1 MRPFYL
7 TKLVVIT
14 TIFCALSSQI
24 KAQSVT
30 FGTTGGPFTYTV
42 PAGVTAVGV
51 DMAAGSGGNE
61 YSGAG
66 GQGGK
71 GGRVQCTMAVT
82 AGQTYYIYVG
92 GAGGNGT
99 SSCVLAAGGVN
110 GGQSATNYYAGGSG
124 GASDIRTVGG
134 SYATGLASRLV
145 VAGAGGASGYYC
157 YCSSDNGGQGGGV
170 TGGNA
175 LYGSSFVSYCGGG
188 GAQTLTANGNAS
200 YGTTTYEGT
209 LGYGGPTLSGCYY
222 SGPGGAG
229 YYGGGGGGYYCGGG
243 GGSSYPAANGGQISN
258 LTHTQGYQTGNGY
271 VVLCAPNLGTVIGNT
286 PVCVGQTIS
295 LSSTGSGGN
304 WTSAT
309 PSIATI
315 SSTGVVTG
323 IAAGTATISYAASVA
338 GCGSGFLLV
347 TVTVN
352 PAPSSIVGTNTACI
366 GLTST
371 LTDGGGGTWSSSN
384 PTLAYVGPTTGV
396 VTGITASTP
405 TITYTLPVTGC
416 YTTLPFTVNPLP
428 ASVTGSNVVCAAGAT
443 TTLTDATPAGTW
455 TSANPANATITTGSG
470 IVTGGAAGATTITYT
485 LPTGCISTFNLTV
498 NPLPGAPT
506 GSGSVCAGS
515 TTLLTDAGA
524 GAWSSSNVSVASVG
538 GTGIVTG
545 VSAGTANITYT
556 LTTGCSNSS
565 PILVNP
571 LPGPIAG
578 VFNFCNGGTTTLSDP
593 TPGGSWTSS
602 NPGIATVIPSSGFVS
617 SLASGLPV
625 MIYTLPT
632 SCSVSQVITINAL
645 PTPFLVTGGG
655 AYCAGTGGVHIGL
668 GLSTTGVNY
677 QLYRGPVLVTT
688 VGGSNSPLD
697 FGVDTTAGTYTVVGI
712 NTSTACTNNMSGS
725 TTISINPLPN
735 AYTVTGGGNFCP
747 GTAGADVSLSGSAT
761 GINYQLQVGG
771 VSTGGIVAGSGAP
784 LDFGPQTA
792 PGMYTATA
800 INPLTGCS
808 KNMAG
813 TAMVVLNTVPPIHT
827 ISAGGSYCTGGA
839 GIGITLDG
847 SDMGVVYQLYMGSVP
862 VGAPVA
868 GSGLMLSFGTQTT
881 AGTYTII
888 ATNTATGCVSTMSGT
903 ATISINPLPLVFFV
917 TGGGGFCPGGLG
929 VHVNLNYST
938 TGINYQ
944 LYHGSTAVTGGLIA
958 GSNAG
963 LDFGLQTSPGT
974 YSVVAIDASTG
985 CTKNMSGTANVFI
998 NPAPTSYTVTG
1009 GGNYCTGGAGLP
1021 VGLSSSNSGTTYQL
1035 WFAGAMLGAPM
1046 SGTGSALNFGIQSGV
1061 GAYTITATNSS
1072 TSCVGFMTGSAN
1084 INVNPLP
1091 NIDSVFGTGTSYC
1104 AGGSGIDII
1113 LDGSDMGVNYQLYR
1127 GGAAIGS
1134 PVTGSGALLDL
1145 GMHTPAGSYT
1155 VSAVNPLTG
1164 CAATMAGVATI
1175 SINPGPAVYVVTG
1188 GGNYCAGGAGVHI
1201 GLSGTTLGVDY
1212 TLNMGTTMVMT
1223 VPGTGS
1229 PMDLG
1234 LQTAGVY
1241 KVTGADHISGCASNM
1256 ADSVTIGINPLPT
1269 QYTVTGTNSYC
1280 AGSTGVPVYLSA
1292 STTAIHYQLYNGSSM
1307 VGTSYL
1313 VGTGGSLNFGIHTAG
1328 NYWVMAVNPGTGC
1341 SDTMVSSAVI
1351 TANPLPALQTVSAGG
1366 AYCAGGTGY
1375 DVNLGGSSM
1384 GINYQLMHAGSSIG
1398 SPMGGTGSALDFG
1411 LQTGAGSYTIVAT
1424 DTTTHCTTNMT
1435 GAATISITP
1444 QPSVDTVTGGG
1455 AYCAGGS
1462 GKVINLNTSN
1472 SGITY
1477 ELIMGVSAVG
1487 SLVTGTGGLIS
1498 FGTFTGAGTY
1508 TVIASPGGLC
1518 QTSMAGNAT
1527 ISINPLPTIHNVT
1540 GGGGYC
1546 ANDSGSA
1553 VTLNGSNTGI
1563 RYQLYLG
1570 TSMVGS
1576 FVAGSGSPISF
1587 GLESAAGIYT
1597 VVATNALTGCTSN
1610 MASSAT
1616 VSVIPVPVVY
1626 NVSGGGP
1633 YCAGG
1638 AGSDVLLNS
1647 SSTDVNY
1654 QLYLGG
1660 SASGTP
1666 VAGTGTAIDFGM
1678 QTTAGSYTI
1687 IGTDAATLCTSNMAD
1702 TVSVTIMPVV
1712 TPVINSITATP
1723 GLSIKMGQTD
1733 TFTVSVTNGGTS
1745 GPLYQWKVNSFPV
1758 SGATNSTFISN
1769 EFNNNDVIS
1778 CDVTSTGM
1786 CGDVTVSSSK
1796 TITVRNTVNVNQVTA
1811 GIADVTVIP
1820 NPNKGIFNVTGSL
1833 GTSDDVAVTL
1843 EVMDVVGHVIYS
1855 QKVIANGG
1863 KLNEHVQLNGNLANG
1878 MYLLNLRSDVAN
1890 QVFHIVVEK

>member
-1 MRPFYL
+1 MRPLYL
-7 TKLVVIT
+7 TKLVLLT
-14 TIFCALSSQI
+14 TIVVVANYCAF
-24 KAQSVT
+24 AQSTT
-30 FGTTGGPFTYTV
+30 FSTPGGPISYTV
-42 PAGVTAVGV
+42 PAGITAIGVTANG
-51 DMAAGSGGNE
+51 AQGGNGNGGSGGL
-61 YSGAG
+61 G
-66 GQGGK
+66 GQITC
-71 GGRVQCTMAVT
+71 QLAVT
-82 AGQTYYIYVG
+82 AGQVLTLYVG
-92 GAGGNGT
+92 G
-99 SSCVLAAGGVN
+99 VGVN
-110 GGQSATNYYAGGSG
+110 GTGGSTNAGGANGGGSGYYYAGGGG
-124 GASDIRTVGG
+124 GASDIRIGGTGLANRVVVAAGGGGG
-134 SYATGLASRLV
+134 SYLCSTGCTGGAGGGTTGGNGSYCSSYYAGYCGNGGSQTSGGSGASY
-145 VAGAGGASGYYC
+145 GGASG
-157 YCSSDNGGQGGGV
+157 SFGLGGSGGTSV
-170 TGGNA
+170 
-175 LYGSSFVSYCGGG
+175 YGGG
-188 GAQTLTANGNAS
+188 G
-200 YGTTTYEGT
+200 
-209 LGYGGPTLSGCYY
+209 GGG
-222 SGPGGAG
+222 G
-229 YYGGGGGGYYCGGG
+229 YYGGGGGQYYGSGG
-243 GGSSYPAANGGQISN
+243 GGSSYAGGTSVSGASN
-258 LTHTQGYQTGNGY
+258 TSGINSGAGSIVFCL
-271 VVLCAPNLGTVIGNT
+271 PNLGTIIGNT
-286 PVCVGQTIS
+286 PVCVGQTRT
-295 LSSTGSGGN
+295 LSSTGSGGI
-304 WTSAT
+304 WSSGT
-309 PSIATI
+309 PGVATI

-323 IAAGTATISYAASVA
+323 IAAGTATITYSASVS
-338 GCGSGFLLV
+338 GCGAGFLLV

-352 PAPSSIVGTNTACI
+352 PTPTPILGTNTACI
-366 GLTST
+366 GLSST
-371 LTDGGGGTWSSSN
+371 LTDGGGGTWTSSN
-384 PTLAYVGPTTGV
+384 PTLAFVGSTTGV
-396 VTGITASTP
+396 VTGITASAP

-416 YTTLPFTVNPLP
+416 YTTTPFTVNPLP
-428 ASVTGSNVVCAAGAT
+428 ASIIGANVVCAAGAT

-470 IVTGGAAGATTITYT
+470 IVTGGTAGATTITYT

-515 TTLLTDAGA
+515 TTLFSDAGA

-545 VSAGTANITYT
+545 VSAGTANITFT

-725 TTISINPLPN
+725 TTITINPLPN

-771 VSTGGIVAGSGAP
+771 VPTGGIVAGTGAP

-792 PGMYTATA
+792 PGMYSATA

-813 TAMVVLNTVPPIHT
+813 TATVVLNTVPPIHT

-868 GSGLMLSFGTQTT
+868 GSGLMLSFGTQTS

-944 LYHGSTAVTGGLIA
+944 LYRGSTAVTGGLIA

-963 LDFGLQTSPGT
+963 LDFGLQTTPGT

-1009 GGNYCTGGAGLP
+1009 GGSYCDGGAGLP
-1021 VGLSSSNSGTTYQL
+1021 VGLSSSNTGTTYQL
-1035 WFAGAMLGAPM
+1035 WFAGAPLGAPM
-1046 SGTGSALNFGIQSGV
+1046 SGTGGALNFGLQSGSIT
-1061 GAYTITATNSS
+1061 GNNYTITATNSS
-1072 TSCVGFMTGSAN
+1072 TSCVGYMTGSAN
-1084 INVNPLP
+1084 IHVNPLP

-1104 AGGSGIDII
+1104 AGGSGIDIL

-1127 GGAAIGS
+1127 GGAAVGS
-1134 PVTGSGALLDL
+1134 PVTGSGSLLDL

-1155 VSAVNPLTG
+1155 VSAVDPLTG

-1229 PMDLG
+1229 PMDFG

-1241 KVTGADHISGCASNM
+1241 KVTGADHISACASNM

-1328 NYWVMAVNPGTGC
+1328 NYWVMAVNPATGC

-1477 ELIMGVSAVG
+1477 ELIMGGSAVG

-1563 RYQLYLG
+1563 HYQLYLG

-1576 FVAGSGSPISF
+1576 FVAGSGSPLSF

-1811 GIADVTVIP
+1811 GTADVSVIP

>member
-1 MRPFYL
+1 MKRFYISTFPILIAIL
-7 TKLVVIT
+7 TGSCI
-14 TIFCALSSQI
+14 SSF
-24 KAQSVT
+24 AQSVT
-30 FGTTGGPFTYTV
+30 FNTPSSSPVTYTV
-42 PAGVTAVGV
+42 PVGVTAVGV
-51 DMAAGSGGNE
+51 DVTGSQGGNAGAS
-61 YSGAG
+61 YGAG
-66 GQGGK
+66 GM
-71 GGRVQCTMAVT
+71 GGRVQATIAVT
-82 AGQTYYIYVG
+82 SGQQLKIYVGGQGANLTGGCCSVTAAGGVGGATGGNSGPYYYGAGGGGSSEIRFGGTGIGNRVIVAGGGGGGGSESCSGGEIG
-92 GAGGNGT
+92 GAGGNAVGGT
-99 SSCVLAAGGVN
+99 GEYCSATTCSCFDPTGGSQTAGGNNSCVSSPGTQTSGGN
-110 GGQSATNYYAGGSG
+110 GTYYA
-124 GASDIRTVGG
+124 
-134 SYATGLASRLV
+134 
-145 VAGAGGASGYYC
+145 
-157 YCSSDNGGQGGGV
+157 
-170 TGGNA
+170 
-175 LYGSSFVSYCGGG
+175 
-188 GAQTLTANGNAS
+188 
-200 YGTTTYEGT
+200 
-209 LGYGGPTLSGCYY
+209 
-222 SGPGGAG
+222 
-229 YYGGGGGGYYCGGG
+229 GGGGGGYWGGGGGYDIAGGG
-243 GGSSYPAANGGQISN
+243 GGSSYPIAAGTINGLAVSN
-258 LTHTQGYQTGNGY
+258 LALTQGYQTGHGY
-271 VVLCAPNLGTVIGNT
+271 VIICAPNLGTVIGNT
-286 PVCVGQTIS
+286 PVCVGQTIN
-295 LSSTGSGGN
+295 LSSTGSGGT
-304 WTSAT
+304 WSSGTPGVAT
-309 PSIATI
+309 ITPTGTVTGVAAGIATI
-315 SSTGVVTG
+315 T
-323 IAAGTATISYAASVA
+323 YAASVA
-338 GCGSGFLLV
+338 NCGSGFLLV
-347 TVTVN
+347 SVTVN
-352 PAPSSIVGTNTACI
+352 PAPSAIVGINTACI
-366 GLTST
+366 GLSST
-371 LTDGGGGTWSSSN
+371 LTDGGGGTWTSSN
-384 PTLAYVGPTTGV
+384 PTLAYVGSTTGL
-396 VTGITASTP
+396 VTGITASAP

-416 YTTLPFTVNPLP
+416 YVTTPFTVNPLP
-428 ASVTGSNVVCAAGAT
+428 ASITGANVVCAAGAT

-455 TSANPANATITTGSG
+455 TSANPATATITSGSG

-485 LPTGCISTFNLTV
+485 LPTGCITPFNLTV

-515 TTLLTDAGA
+515 TTLLTDAGG

-556 LTTGCSNSS
+556 LATGCANSS

-602 NPGIATVIPSSGFVS
+602 NPGIATIIPSSGFVS

-712 NTSTACTNNMSGS
+712 NTSTACTSNMSGS
-725 TTISINPLPN
+725 TTITINPLPN

-747 GTAGADVSLSGSAT
+747 GTTGADVSLSGSAT

-771 VSTGGIVAGSGAP
+771 VPTGGIVAGTGAP

-813 TAMVVLNTVPPIHT
+813 TATVVLNTVPPIHT

-847 SDMGVVYQLYMGSVP
+847 SDMGVVYQLYFGTTP

-868 GSGLMLSFGTQTT
+868 GSGLMLSFGTQTG

-888 ATNTATGCVSTMSGT
+888 ATNTTTGCVSTMSGI

-1035 WFAGAMLGAPM
+1035 WFAGAMLGAPI

-1104 AGGSGIDII
+1104 AGGSGIDIL

-1127 GGAAIGS
+1127 GGAAVGS
-1134 PVTGSGALLDL
+1134 PVTGSGSLLDL

-1164 CAATMAGVATI
+1164 CAATMAGVASIT
-1175 SINPGPAVYVVTG
+1175 INPGPAVYVVTG

-1212 TLNMGTTMVMT
+1212 TLNMGTTLVMT

-1229 PMDLG
+1229 PMDFG
-1234 LQTAGVY
+1234 LQAAGVY

-1256 ADSVTIGINPLPT
+1256 ADSVTIGTNPLPA

-1280 AGSTGVPVYLSA
+1280 AGSTGVPVYLSS
-1292 STTAIHYQLYNGSSM
+1292 STAAIHYQLYNGSSM
-1307 VGTSYL
+1307 VGTSYM

-1328 NYWVMAVNPGTGC
+1328 NYWVMAVNPATGC

-1351 TANPLPALQTVSAGG
+1351 TANPLPPLQTVSAGG

-1375 DVNLGGSSM
+1375 DVNLGNSSL
-1384 GINYQLMHAGSSIG
+1384 GISYQLMHSGSSMG

-1435 GAATISITP
+1435 GAATISVTP

-1455 AYCAGGS
+1455 AYCSGGS

-1477 ELIMGVSAVG
+1477 ELVMGGSAVG

-1508 TVIASPGGLC
+1508 TVVASPGGLC
-1518 QTSMAGNAT
+1518 QTNMAGNAT

-1540 GGGGYC
+1540 GGGPYC
-1546 ANDSGSA
+1546 ANDSGATVS
-1553 VTLNGSNTGI
+1553 LNGSNTGI
-1563 RYQLYLG
+1563 HYQLYLG
-1570 TSMVGS
+1570 TSTVGS
-1576 FVAGSGSPISF
+1576 FVAGSGSPLSF

-1638 AGSDVLLNS
+1638 AGADVLLNS

-1702 TVSVTIMPVV
+1702 TVSVSIMPVV

-1745 GPLYQWKVNSFPV
+1745 GPLYQWKVNGFPV

-1811 GIADVTVIP
+1811 GTADVTVIP

-1833 GTSDDVAVTL
+1833 GTSDDVTVTL